1 MFQHW
6 DSTVVR
12 SDMTWQTRPGK
23 EELWDSFV
31 PATRSYP
38 TGCDKMQPALYSHPR
53 CSHFRPAET
62 DADNTSEVPGLLR
75 RPSRLGS
82 IADVAP
88 CFVPELE
95 IGKGSETFS
104 EFGLVAPQIDCQ
116 CCHPAEVAAEVETAA
131 NSHINPAI
139 VLRLVGDLQEVID
152 SGDHDLPAAVERTFG
167 PDGITAMF
175 GRRSAEGIARL
186 RCGGFNH
193 VFMLA
198 LGGKLVKCIRPH
210 GGAGGQ
216 FSEALEADRL
226 TRSSPNLAK
235 DPHVLFPDAFFL
247 CQDAASSAFICE
259 VLVFEYL
266 PNCQS
271 IADVWSKFER
281 THPCGS
287 RHQASPCP
295 VHRAEY
301 SEVGPVRCEHA
312 KALRSLVRQAALLGR
327 RFQALHGRRHGDFKA
342 DNVLIDQ
349 HGRLRLADFLSPF
362 CVSCDRGEFCT
373 SLQSQHPSCQ
383 ELQAAFNQEW
393 QAASKVYR
401 CEDMVTGQN
410 VWLIAELDKLQE
422 AFSQQPLFGPLPDL
436 LQSISTWTPSS
447 TSTQTPSSFSFAG
460 GTDWPSPAS
469 QSPSPSPIAQS
480 PETGAGGMVP
490 PHSVLSAELSN
501 RNRAVPAQ
509 DLQAWRQ
516 GNASSLVSLSS
527 SLSFSMTSP
536 ARQMLAEPNLL
547 TQARSLL
554 VHPGPKRDHLH
565 SNTSAGLPVSA
576 SFGGSFAL
584 PPAPV
589 VVSGGGLPG
598 AGIAPATPAM
608 QFPCVAQHLAAAAGS
623 SPFFPFHE
631 SWPSLSCTKINL

>member
-1 MFQHW
+1 M
-6 DSTVVR
+6 
-12 SDMTWQTRPGK
+12 
-23 EELWDSFV
+23 
-31 PATRSYP
+31 
-38 TGCDKMQPALYSHPR
+38 
-53 CSHFRPAET
+53 
-62 DADNTSEVPGLLR
+62 LR

-88 CFVPELE
+88 CFVPEPE
-95 IGKGSETFS
+95 IAKGSERFERFS
-104 EFGLVAPQIDCQ
+104 EFGLVAPPIDCQ
-116 CCHPAEVAAEVETAA
+116 CCHPAEVAADVETASH
-131 NSHINPAI
+131 SHIDPAI

-152 SGDHDLPAAVERTFG
+152 SGDDDLPAAMERTFG

-175 GRRSAEGIARL
+175 GRRSAEGITRL
-186 RCGGFNH
+186 RCSGFNH
-193 VFMLA
+193 VLMLS

-216 FSEALEADRL
+216 FSEVLEADRL
-226 TRSSPNLAK
+226 TRSSPSLAK
-235 DPHVLFPDAFFL
+235 DPQVLFPEAFFL
-247 CQDAASSAFICE
+247 CQDTASAFTCE

-266 PNCQS
+266 PRCQS
-271 IADVWSKFER
+271 VADVWSKFER
-281 THPCGS
+281 THPCGL

-295 VHRAEY
+295 VHRAEH

-393 QAASKVYR
+393 QAASKIYR

-410 VWLIAELDKLQE
+410 VWLMAELDKLQE

-469 QSPSPSPIAQS
+469 QSHQSPSPSPIAQS
-480 PETGAGGMVP
+480 PETGTGGVVP
-490 PHSVLSAELSN
+490 PHSVPTELS

-509 DLQAWRQ
+509 DLQAWKQ
-516 GNASSLVSLSS
+516 GQVSSLVSLSS
-527 SLSFSMTSP
+527 SVSFTMASP

-554 VHPGPKRDHLH
+554 VQPGPKRDHLH
-565 SNTSAGLPVSA
+565 CNTSSAGLPVSA

-589 VVSGGGLPG
+589 VPAGGGFP
-598 AGIAPATPAM
+598 GIAPASPAM
-608 QFPCVAQHLAAAAGS
+608 QFPCVAQHLASAAGP

-631 SWPSLSCTKINL
+631 S